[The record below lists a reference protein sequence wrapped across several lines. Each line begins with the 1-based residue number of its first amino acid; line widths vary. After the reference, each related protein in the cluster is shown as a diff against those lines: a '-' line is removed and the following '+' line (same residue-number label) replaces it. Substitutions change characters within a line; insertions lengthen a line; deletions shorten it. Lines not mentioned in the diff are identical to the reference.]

1 MEFGEI
7 DLFENENL
15 KKIKIST
22 YSWEQLLNDKSILY
36 SALCDLLLSDE
47 NLFYYA
53 SQKEST
59 KTLIETRK
67 YIRELIEKNIIDMR
81 IDDIFSN
88 IGWNKE
94 EINIKDTHFQGD
106 LAEYL
111 MCILV
116 DRFTKV
122 DTVISKV
129 SLKTSPS
136 MPSYGNDNIFYD
148 YEQEILYYGE
158 SKFYNNTSTAI
169 SRAIQSLREHANA
182 GEFSFIRNHD
192 SMFIAENGEKRKR
205 IIEELEEKNIED
217 ITIKS
222 IFFIANDDIYLKA
235 DYEQKLLKSFK
246 NIEELNI
253 KSAELIMVFLP
264 ILSKNEFLDYFKGRL
279 KNEQQCSI

>member
-7 DLFENENL
+7 NLFENENL
-15 KKIKIST
+15 KKIKLIT
-22 YSWEQLLNDKSILY
+22 YSWEQLLGDKSILY
-36 SALCDLLLSDE
+36 SAICDLLLSDE

-59 KTLIETRK
+59 KTLLETRK

-81 IDDIFSN
+81 IDDIFSD
-88 IGWNKE
+88 IGWNKD
-94 EINIKDTHFQGD
+94 EINIENTHFQGD

-111 MCILV
+111 MCILL

-122 DTVISKV
+122 DTLISKV

-158 SKFYNNTSTAI
+158 SKFYNNTNTAI
-169 SRAIQSLREHANA
+169 SRAIKSLKEHANA
-182 GEFSFIRNHD
+182 EEFSFIRSHD
-192 SMFIAENGEKRKR
+192 SMFIAENGEKRKT

-222 IFFIANDDIYLKA
+222 IFFIANDDIYLKS
-235 DYEQKLLKSFK
+235 DYEQKLLNSFST
-246 NIEELNI
+246 IEELNI

-264 ILSKNEFLDYFKGRL
+264 ILSKIEFLEYFKGRL
-279 KNEQQCSI
+279 KKS

>member
-1 MEFGEI
+1 MEFGGI
-7 DLFENENL
+7 NLFENENL
-15 KKIKIST
+15 KKIKLIT
-22 YSWEQLLNDKSILY
+22 YSWEQLLGNKIILY
-36 SALCDLLLSDE
+36 SAICDLLLSDE

-59 KTLIETRK
+59 KTLLETRK
-67 YIRELIEKNIIDMR
+67 YIKELIEKNIIDMR
-81 IDDIFSN
+81 IDDIFSD
-88 IGWNKE
+88 IGWNKD
-94 EINIKDTHFQGD
+94 EINIENTHFQGD

-111 MCILV
+111 MCILL
-116 DRFTKV
+116 DKFTKI
-122 DTVISKV
+122 DTLVSKV

-169 SRAIQSLREHANA
+169 SRAIQSLKEHANVE
-182 GEFSFIRNHD
+182 EFRFIRSHD

-222 IFFIANDDIYLKA
+222 IFFIANDDIYLKS
-235 DYEQKLLKSFK
+235 DYEQKLLNSFST
-246 NIEELNI
+246 IEELNI

-264 ILSKNEFLDYFKGRL
+264 ILSKNEFLEYFKGRL
-279 KNEQQCSI
+279 KRVE

>member
-1 MEFGEI
+1 LEFGEI
-7 DLFENENL
+7 NLFENENL
-15 KKIKIST
+15 KKIKLIT
-22 YSWEQLLNDKSILY
+22 YSWEQLLGDKSILY
-36 SALCDLLLSDE
+36 SAICDLLLSDE

-59 KTLIETRK
+59 KTLLETRK

-81 IDDIFSN
+81 IDDIFSD
-88 IGWNKE
+88 IGWNKD
-94 EINIKDTHFQGD
+94 EINIENTHFQGD

-111 MCILV
+111 MCILL

-122 DTVISKV
+122 DTLISKV

-158 SKFYNNTSTAI
+158 SKFYNNTNTAI
-169 SRAIQSLREHANA
+169 SRAIKSLKEHANA
-182 GEFSFIRNHD
+182 EEFSFIRSHD

-222 IFFIANDDIYLKA
+222 IFFIANDDIYLKS
-235 DYEQKLLKSFK
+235 DYEQKLLNSFST
-246 NIEELNI
+246 IEELNI

-264 ILSKNEFLDYFKGRL
+264 ILSKIEFLEYFKGRL
-279 KNEQQCSI
+279 KKS

>member
-1 MEFGEI
+1 MEFGGI
-7 DLFENENL
+7 NLFENENL
-15 KKIKIST
+15 KKIKLIT
-22 YSWEQLLNDKSILY
+22 YSWEQLLSDKSILY
-36 SALCDLLLSDE
+36 SAICDLLLSDE

-59 KTLIETRK
+59 KTLLETRK

-81 IDDIFSN
+81 IDDIFSD
-88 IGWNKE
+88 IRWNKD
-94 EINIKDTHFQGD
+94 EINIKNTHFQGD

-111 MCILV
+111 MCILL

-122 DTVISKV
+122 DTLISKV

-169 SRAIQSLREHANA
+169 SRAIQSLKEHANA
-182 GEFSFIRNHD
+182 EEFRFIRSHD

-222 IFFIANDDIYLKA
+222 IFFIANDDIYLKS
-235 DYEQKLLKSFK
+235 DYEQKLLNSFST
-246 NIEELNI
+246 IEELNI

-264 ILSKNEFLDYFKGRL
+264 ILSKNEFLEYFKGRL
-279 KNEQQCSI
+279 KKVE

>member
-1 MEFGEI
+1 MEFGGI
-7 DLFENENL
+7 NLFENENL
-15 KKIKIST
+15 KKIKLIT
-22 YSWEQLLNDKSILY
+22 YSWEQLLGDKSILY
-36 SALCDLLLSDE
+36 AAICDLLLSDE

-59 KTLIETRK
+59 KTLLETRK
-67 YIRELIEKNIIDMR
+67 YIKELIEKNIIDMR
-81 IDDIFSN
+81 IDDIFSD
-88 IGWNKE
+88 IGWNKD
-94 EINIKDTHFQGD
+94 EINIENTHFQGD

-111 MCILV
+111 MCILL
-116 DRFTKV
+116 DKFTKV
-122 DTVISKV
+122 DTLISKV

-169 SRAIQSLREHANA
+169 NRAIQSLKKHANA
-182 GEFSFIRNHD
+182 EEFSFIRSHD

-222 IFFIANDDIYLKA
+222 IFFIANDDIYLKS
-235 DYEQKLLKSFK
+235 DYEQKLLNSFST
-246 NIEELNI
+246 IEELNI

-264 ILSKNEFLDYFKGRL
+264 ILSKNDFLDYFKGRL
-279 KNEQQCSI
+279 KKS

>member
-7 DLFENENL
+7 NLFENENL
-15 KKIKIST
+15 KKIKLIT
-22 YSWEQLLNDKSILY
+22 YSWEQLLGDKSILY
-36 SALCDLLLSDE
+36 SAICDLLLSDE

-59 KTLIETRK
+59 KTLLETRK

-81 IDDIFSN
+81 IDDIFSD
-88 IGWNKE
+88 IGWNKD
-94 EINIKDTHFQGD
+94 EINIENTHFQGD

-111 MCILV
+111 MCILL

-122 DTVISKV
+122 DTLISKV

-158 SKFYNNTSTAI
+158 SKFYNNTNTAI
-169 SRAIQSLREHANA
+169 SRAIKSLKEHANA
-182 GEFSFIRNHD
+182 EEFSFIRSHD

-222 IFFIANDDIYLKA
+222 IFFIANDDIYLKS
-235 DYEQKLLKSFK
+235 DYEQKLLNSFST
-246 NIEELNI
+246 IEELNI

-264 ILSKNEFLDYFKGRL
+264 ILSKNEFLEYFKGRL
-279 KNEQQCSI
+279 KKS

>member
-1 MEFGEI
+1 LEFGEI
-7 DLFENENL
+7 NLFENENL
-15 KKIKIST
+15 KKIKLIT
-22 YSWEQLLNDKSILY
+22 YSWEQLLGDKSILY
-36 SALCDLLLSDE
+36 SAICDLLLSDE

-59 KTLIETRK
+59 KTLLETRK

-81 IDDIFSN
+81 IDDIFSD
-88 IGWNKE
+88 IGWNKD
-94 EINIKDTHFQGD
+94 EINIENTHFQGD

-111 MCILV
+111 MCILL

-122 DTVISKV
+122 DTLISKV

-158 SKFYNNTSTAI
+158 SKFYNNTNTAI
-169 SRAIQSLREHANA
+169 SRAIKSLKEHANA
-182 GEFSFIRNHD
+182 EEFSFIRSHD

-222 IFFIANDDIYLKA
+222 IFFIANDDIYLKS
-235 DYEQKLLKSFK
+235 DYEQKLLNSFST
-246 NIEELNI
+246 IEELNI

-264 ILSKNEFLDYFKGRL
+264 ILSKNEFLEYFKGRL
-279 KNEQQCSI
+279 KKS